1 MVGFFDGLL
10 VIELADRRNQFVGKL
25 LADGGSRVI
34 QIEGSFG
41 SPGRHCGPFVN
52 DQIDPNKCLDY
63 WYYNAGKESVQ
74 IDMANPGG
82 GALVARLVEQADIF
96 LESGLQE
103 DLVPLGLDYGS
114 LANRTNGHIIQV
126 SVTDFGQT
134 GPWRKLRAN
143 DHSHM
148 ALGGPMGSSGYSDPT
163 VTPIGGQG
171 HQAWNVA
178 GTLGTHAVV
187 AALIEQMRTGHG
199 QYIDCSIHDCISI
212 CTEGAIPTWINNGQV
227 LHRNTGQH
235 ASPKGPAT
243 GKLNIQAADGR
254 WVNTVAT
261 QLTPYLWANV
271 LRWLTE
277 EGVEGALSD
286 PKYMDDEYRALRWR
300 QGNEIQQAYAR
311 LLAKIPS
318 YEAMHRA
325 QSFGLT
331 WSVIQSP
338 EENYAHQHWEDRGF
352 FVPIE
357 QPGSEKPVRYLRGAY
372 LVDGIAFQP
381 RGPAPALGEHTDSV
395 LHDLLGIDGAPA
407 APREVL

>member
-148 ALGGPMGSSGYSDPT
+148 ALGGPMASSGYSDPT

-171 HQAWNVA
+171 
-178 GTLGTHAVV
+178 
-187 AALIEQMRTGHG
+187 
-199 QYIDCSIHDCISI
+199 
-212 CTEGAIPTWINNGQV
+212 
-227 LHRNTGQH
+227 
-235 ASPKGPAT
+235 
-243 GKLNIQAADGR
+243 
-254 WVNTVAT
+254 
-261 QLTPYLWANV
+261 TP
-271 LRWLTE
+271 
-277 EGVEGALSD
+277 GVECCGH
-286 PKYMDDEYRALRWR
+286 
-300 QGNEIQQAYAR
+300 AR
-311 LLAKIPS
+311 NP
-318 YEAMHRA
+318 RR
-325 QSFGLT
+325 
-331 WSVIQSP
+331 
-338 EENYAHQHWEDRGF
+338 RGR
-352 FVPIE
+352 P
-357 QPGSEKPVRYLRGAY
+357 
-372 LVDGIAFQP
+372 D
-381 RGPAPALGEHTDSV
+381 
-395 LHDLLGIDGAPA
+395 
-407 APREVL
+407 